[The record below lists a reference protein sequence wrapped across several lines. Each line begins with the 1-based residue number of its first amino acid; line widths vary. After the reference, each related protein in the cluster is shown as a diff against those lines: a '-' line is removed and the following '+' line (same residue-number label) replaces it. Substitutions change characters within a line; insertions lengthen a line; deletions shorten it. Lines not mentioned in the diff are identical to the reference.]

1 MVDNMAILVNIEKL
15 IDENVVENVR
25 IEYKSN
31 FNPESVMKSICAF
44 ANDIDGYQ
52 GGYILIGIDT
62 KNGLSIKPIK
72 GLNVK
77 EIDKIQ
83 LR

>member
-1 MVDNMAILVNIEKL
+1 MAIPVNIENL

-25 IEYKSN
+25 IEYKSS

-52 GGYILIGIDT
+52 GGYIIIGVDEE
-62 KNGLSIKPIK
+62 NGVPVKPIK
-72 GLNVK
+72 GLNVN
-77 EIDKIQ
+77 ELDKIQ
-83 LR
+83 LEI

>member
-1 MVDNMAILVNIEKL
+1 MNDMAIPVNIENL

-44 ANDIDGYQ
+44 ANDIDGY
-52 GGYILIGIDT
+52 
-62 KNGLSIKPIK
+62 
-72 GLNVK
+72 
-77 EIDKIQ
+77 
-83 LR
+83 